1 MNKYSLYVVT
11 DEGLSNGR
19 SHAEIAR
26 MAVQGGAGAVQLRD
40 KKMSS
45 AELYAAALEI
55 TEVCKNRAVFIVN
68 DRLDVALAAG
78 ADGVHLGQDD
88 LPLKAA
94 RAIAPPGFIIGLSV
108 SSVEEALL
116 AARDGAGYVAVSPVF
131 DTASKADAGTGQGLG
146 MVSAIRRA
154 LPNDIPVIGIG
165 GLSEANIPQAI
176 SAGADGIAVISAVVS
191 SPDIRAATERL
202 LGVIRRAESC
212 IDN

>member
-11 DEGLSNGR
+11 DEALSNGR

-26 MAVQGGAGAVQLRD
+26 EAVQGGAGTIQLRD

-45 AELYAAALEI
+45 ARLYAAALEMAEI
-55 TEVCKNRAVFIVN
+55 CKNRAVFIVN

-94 RAIAPPGFIIGLSV
+94 RDIVSPDFIIGVSI
-108 SSVEEALL
+108 SSVEEAFL
-116 AARDGAGYVAVSPVF
+116 AARDGADYVAVSPVF
-131 DTASKADAGTGQGLG
+131 GTASKVYDTEAGCGLE
-146 MVSAIRRA
+146 MVSAVRRA
-154 LPNDIPVIGIG
+154 LPPSIPVVCIG
-165 GLSEANIPQAI
+165 GLSENNIPQAI

-191 SPDIRAATERL
+191 SPNIKGAAERL
-202 LGVIRRAESC
+202 LEIIRRAE
-212 IDN
+212 DDL

>member
-1 MNKYSLYVVT
+1 
-11 DEGLSNGR
+11 
-19 SHAEIAR
+19 

-55 TEVCKNRAVFIVN
+55 AEVCKNRAVFIVN